1 MKRFVVK
8 CFVLIDTL
16 KFCGVMMADHLF
28 NIGLGGD
35 QTGHY
40 DLRGE
45 GVWGLDTNCYYGLG
59 LGLEVQFCPG
69 NFLSLMASNCY

>member
-1 MKRFVVK
+1 MEIGRIRMCLVGETLCGKMLFVVK
-8 CFVLIDTL
+8 CSVLIDTL

-28 NIGLGGD
+28 NIGLGNV

-45 GVWGLDTNCYYGLG
+45 GVWGLDTNCY
-59 LGLEVQFCPG
+59 
-69 NFLSLMASNCY
+69 

>member
-1 MKRFVVK
+1 MVQ

-28 NIGLGGD
+28 NIELGD
-35 QTGHY
+35 AQTGHY

-45 GVWGLDTNCYYGLG
+45 GVWGLDANCH
-59 LGLEVQFCPG
+59 
-69 NFLSLMASNCY
+69 